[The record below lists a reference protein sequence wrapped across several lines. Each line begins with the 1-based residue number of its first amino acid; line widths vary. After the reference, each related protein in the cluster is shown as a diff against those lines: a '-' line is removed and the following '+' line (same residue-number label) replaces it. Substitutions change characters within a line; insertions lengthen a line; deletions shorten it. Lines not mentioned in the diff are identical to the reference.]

1 MTRALA
7 SGAVALLSVFGV
19 LTVLVVDGA
28 DRLIAWDEAVAG
40 GVAERSTPALR
51 QVAAVTTWLGS
62 GWVALGIVAAV
73 VVALTMRRRVGLAV
87 AAAATV
93 AASALL
99 NSLVKLAVGRERPP
113 PVGPVVDGA
122 SFPSGHSQSAVV
134 TWVTVVLI
142 VGTATVL
149 HSRIARVLAAAV
161 VVTVVA
167 LVGWSRVALGVHW
180 CSDVLGGWLLG
191 SAWVLAAAAMLT
203 HWGGGG
209 GAGPAGAH
217 GAADPA
223 AVDAGRRPGPHAL
236 DR

>member
-7 SGAVALLSVFGV
+7 GGAAALLAVFGV

-28 DRLIAWDEAVAG
+28 ARLVAWDEAVAG
-40 GVAERSTPALR
+40 GVAGRSTAALR

-62 GWVALGIVAAV
+62 GWVALGVVTGV

-87 AAAATV
+87 AAAVTV

-134 TWVTVVLI
+134 TWVTVVLL
-142 VGTATVL
+142 VGTVTVL
-149 HSRIARVLAAAV
+149 HARTARLIAAAV
-161 VVTVVA
+161 VVAVVA
-167 LVGWSRVALGVHW
+167 VVGWSRVALGVHW
-180 CSDVLGGWLLG
+180 PSDVLGGWLLG

-203 HWGGGG
+203 HWGRGR
-209 GAGPAGAH
+209 GAGPAGTY
-217 GAADPA
+217 GTPDPA
-223 AVDAGRRPGPHAL
+223 AVDAGGRPRPHAL
-236 DR
+236 E